1 MPRHD
6 FAFSRDSEPPPTLPA
21 RRSSHMRLRAEPLP
35 FAVVDLV
42 LADLTRDR
50 RSEDFQPDP

>member
-1 MPRHD
+1 
-6 FAFSRDSEPPPTLPA
+6 
-21 RRSSHMRLRAEPLP
+21 MRLRAEPLP